1 VNVGPLVVADTQAT
15 KLICCRCRSRSA
27 AATRAILVAIV
38 VLGLPVASTG
48 QTASPWRVDYTSERA
63 DVSTNAVESTWITS
77 RIQTTWSR
85 PDEGGWLVAVER
97 QSRYGLTDVTVSG
110 RGYRRAGDWTFAAG
124 AGATPAADF
133 SFRASLEG
141 EVSRR
146 VVGTIVATGG
156 YRFLSFAAADIH
168 QVQPAL
174 TWYHARGEVEAR
186 VFVTRNVA
194 RDRTTSAV
202 LVRTTYAANP
212 RLEITA
218 GASLGDRIFDVAA
231 FESGTAESRVVFGR
245 ALVGIT
251 AHDFVDIGATAA
263 NEHPAFTYRSFTLGY
278 RRVF

>member
-1 VNVGPLVVADTQAT
+1 MRRAVFVA
-15 KLICCRCRSRSA
+15 LF
-27 AATRAILVAIV
+27 
-38 VLGLPVASTG
+38 VLAVPAASTG
-48 QTASPWRVDYTSERA
+48 QPASPWRVDYTSERA
-63 DVSTNAVESTWITS
+63 AVSTNAVESTWLTH

-85 PDEGGWLVAVER
+85 PNEGGWLVALER
-97 QSRYGLTDVTVSG
+97 QSRYGFTDVTASG
-110 RGYRRAGDWTFAAG
+110 RGYRRVGDWTFAAG

-133 SFRASLEG
+133 LFRASLEG
-141 EVSRR
+141 DVSRR

-186 VFVTRNVA
+186 VFLTRNVA
-194 RDRTTSAV
+194 RDRTTPAV
-202 LVRTTYAANP
+202 LMRTTYAVNP
-212 RLEITA
+212 RLQLTA
-218 GASLGDRIFDVAA
+218 GASLGDRIFDIAA
-231 FESGTAESRVVFGR
+231 FQSGTAESRVVFGS

-251 AHDFVDIGATAA
+251 AHDFVNFGATVA